1 MSEATLKVLRMI
13 EEGTISAEEGGR
25 LLAALKESEEGDEAG
40 IEAGPPPAPEAPPPD
55 PEIASVPVGPP
66 AAWTRIWIYPLVAG
80 IALLA
85 GMGYLSNLLMD
96 SGEKLGWLVCT
107 IPLMLFGGLVA
118 LLAWWSN
125 SSRWLHLRIRD
136 EGKQIKLS
144 MPLPLR
150 PAAWLVRLAR
160 PFVPQFRE
168 TAVDELIL
176 SLAEMDNEEGL
187 LVVDVDEGEGERVQI
202 YFG

>member
-1 MSEATLKVLRMI
+1 
-13 EEGTISAEEGGR
+13 
-25 LLAALKESEEGDEAG
+25 
-40 IEAGPPPAPEAPPPD
+40 
-55 PEIASVPVGPP
+55 
-66 AAWTRIWIYPLVAG
+66 
-80 IALLA
+80 
-85 GMGYLSNLLMD
+85 
-96 SGEKLGWLVCT
+96 
-107 IPLMLFGGLVA
+107 
-118 LLAWWSN
+118 
-125 SSRWLHLRIRD
+125 
-136 EGKQIKLS
+136 